1 MNEKE
6 ISGKIASLEQK
17 EKNYVL
23 KFEGSDLKYYGFGK
37 IPENLSIGQDLAFSY
52 AENEAGGYTYKNIKE
67 IHPEGYEPEQA
78 ETGPTP
84 SEAQEKKENPRTQ
97 EVIVRQNTLRTSV
110 MILEVLHKINPEVAN
125 TFIGEAGGI
134 EHAIRNLSRNLE
146 KEVFREKESSN
157 TGDSNNKY

>member
-6 ISGKIASLEQK
+6 ISGKVASLEQK

-23 KFEGSDLKYYGFGK
+23 KFENSDAKYYGFGK

-67 IHPEGYEPEQA
+67 IHPDGYEPEEQG
-78 ETGPTP
+78 ETGPVP
-84 SEAQEKKENPRTQ
+84 SEEAQGENPRTQ
-97 EVIVRQNTLRTSV
+97 EIIVRQNTLRTSV
-110 MILEVLHKINPEVAN
+110 MVLDVLHKINPDAAN

-134 EHAIRNLSRNLE
+134 ENAIRNLSRNLE
-146 KEVFREKESSN
+146 KEVFRKESNN
-157 TGDSNNKY
+157 TKD